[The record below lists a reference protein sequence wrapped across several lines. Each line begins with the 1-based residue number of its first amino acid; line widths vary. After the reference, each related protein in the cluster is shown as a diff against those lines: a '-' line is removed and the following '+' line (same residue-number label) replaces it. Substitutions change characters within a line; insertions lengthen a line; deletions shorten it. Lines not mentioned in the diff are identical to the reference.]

1 MYSHEHDAKVQ
12 RFSPSHNIS
21 APLFIHFVNIFDV
34 GQMKPHKPDTQMLRL
49 RQFTAKTPAVTLQKT
64 SSHRDL

>member
-1 MYSHEHDAKVQ
+1 MYSHEHGAKVR

-34 GQMKPHKPDTQMLRL
+34 NEASQTRYAD
-49 RQFTAKTPAVTLQKT
+49 APAVTIHRQDACRNPTKT